1 MLNRLLVLPR
11 NQSLFLFGARNTGKS
26 TWIAHSFARTE
37 SLWVDLLNPVEEALY
52 INHPEALEQNVLA
65 LFADIKYVVIDE
77 IQKAPKLL
85 DVVHRLI
92 EATDK
97 RFILTGSSARKLK
110 RGAANML
117 AGRALTYH
125 LYPFSVLELKAS
137 FSLEVALHYGLLP
150 YVYQLNDATQRK
162 RFLSTY
168 ANTYLKEEVW
178 SEQLVKKL
186 DPFRKFLAVAA
197 QQNGKVIN
205 FARIARDVLVSDQT
219 VMQYYQILE
228 DTLVGFY
235 LEAFHSSVRKR
246 LSHKPKFYFF
256 DPGVVRALTLSLNVP
271 LNPGTSA
278 YGEAFE
284 HLVILECIKLADI
297 YFLQYRFS
305 YLATKDGAEIDLIV
319 ERPGQPLLLI
329 EVKSSTYFPME
340 KLTTLKQFAQDLQAE
355 AICLCNEPHA
365 RESEG
370 IKIYPWLV
378 GIQQFFVPVINDA
391 IGL

>member
-1 MLNRLLVLPR
+1 MFDRLLILPK

-26 TWIAHSFARTE
+26 TWIAHSFGDVE
-37 SLWVDLLNPVEEALY
+37 SLWIDLLNPAEESLY
-52 INHPEALEQNVLA
+52 VNHPEALEQAVCGLSESV
-65 LFADIKYVVIDE
+65 KHVVIDE

-92 EATDK
+92 ESTDK
-97 RFILTGSSARKLK
+97 YFILTGSSARKLK

-125 LYPFSVLELKAS
+125 LYPFSAIELGEK

-150 YVYQLNDATQRK
+150 YVYQLDDSIQRK

-186 DPFRKFLAVAA
+186 DPFRKFLEVAA

-205 FARIARDVLVSDQT
+205 FSRIARDVSVSDQT

-228 DTLVGFY
+228 DTLIGFY

-246 LSHKPKFYFF
+246 LSRKPKFYFF

-271 LNPGTSA
+271 LKPGTSA

-284 HLVILECIKLADI
+284 HLVVLECIKLADI

-305 YLATKDGAEIDLIV
+305 YLATKDGAEIDLVV

-329 EVKSSTYFPME
+329 EVKSATYVAVE
-340 KLTTLKQFAQDLQAE
+340 KLTTLKQLAKDLKAE
-355 AICLCNEPHA
+355 AICLSKEPHL
-365 RESEG
+365 REVDG
-370 IKIYPWLV
+370 IKIHPWLE
-378 GIQQFFVPVINDA
+378 GIRQFFVPV
-391 IGL
+391 